1 MIQTANKMSESGDRH
16 QSQVYL
22 VTYSR
27 ADLEKVPSRESF
39 GLIIV
44 NAFQVVAGVEVLH
57 WVFSQE
63 NHSGASGDQS
73 NSHYHIALKLKRRA
87 RWSRVR
93 QHIKN
98 NHDIRVNF
106 ISNHNTYYSAYRYV
120 TKEDSHV
127 IVPPRFI

>member
-1 MIQTANKMSESGDRH
+1 MSESGDRH

-22 VTYSR
+22 VTYSH
-27 ADLEKVPSRESF
+27 ADLEVPSRESF

-57 WVFSQE
+57 WVVSQE

-73 NSHYHIALKLKRRA
+73 NCHYYIALKLKKRA

-93 QHIKN
+93 QHIQN
-98 NHDIRVNF
+98 NH
-106 ISNHNTYYSAYRYV
+106 
-120 TKEDSHV
+120 
-127 IVPPRFI
+127 